1 MPPDHPFM
9 TTAALVLGLAISAIA
24 TAAGSSGI
32 AIAALAA
39 AGVLAATELGVWIG
53 GKLSESWERR
63 RQEDDAVA
71 EQILSESR
79 AANLGQ
85 APDVGEGGYAEK
97 LKHWREAL
105 LEEEQAAAARRQG
118 R

>member
-9 TTAALVLGLAISAIA
+9 TTASIVLSVAIAAIA
-24 TAAGSSGI
+24 TAAGSGAV
-32 AIAALAA
+32 AIAALVA
-39 AGVLAATELGVWIG
+39 AGVLAATTLGAWVG
-53 GKLSESWERR
+53 GKLSEERERR

-85 APDVGEGGYAEK
+85 APDVGEAGYAEK
-97 LKHWREAL
+97 LKYWREAL